1 MIIPNGKAS
10 FIVVVEAGGIDAK
23 GDPIPDQTQ
32 HAAPVDCNIV
42 TKSKTST
49 AGDPAASFTRSA
61 YEILT
66 EIVPESACG
75 VVLHDTHGI
84 LLDECEI
91 QYTERLEYV
100 DAFKTIAYAKQR

>member
-1 MIIPNGKAS
+1 MIIPNGRAT
-10 FIVVVEAGGIDAK
+10 FLVVVEAGGIDAM
-23 GDPIPDQTQ
+23 GDPIPDQTLR
-32 HAAPVDCNIV
+32 AAPVDCNIV

-61 YEILT
+61 YELLT
-66 EIVPESACG
+66 ESVPENASG
-75 VVLHDTHGI
+75 VVLEDSRGL